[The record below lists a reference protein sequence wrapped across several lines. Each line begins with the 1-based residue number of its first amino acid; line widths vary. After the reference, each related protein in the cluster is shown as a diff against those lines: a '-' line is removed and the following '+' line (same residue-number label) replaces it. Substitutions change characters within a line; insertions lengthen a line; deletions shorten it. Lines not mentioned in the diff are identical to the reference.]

1 MGVIRLSVPEA
12 VTEFLGD
19 SPEQIQR
26 RALEIIVLEFYRR
39 RELSSG
45 RAAEL
50 LGLDRFAFIR
60 WSGELGIPYIDMTP
74 EEWQQQLRTLESMDR
89 PDPQA

>member
-1 MGVIRLSVPEA
+1 
-12 VTEFLGD
+12 VTEIQIAIDDDIGQLLGD
-19 SPEQIQR
+19 TPD
-26 RALEIIVLEFYRR
+26 EIARHARELIVLELYRR

-60 WSGELGIPYIDMTP
+60 WSGALGIPYLDMTP
-74 EEWQQQLRTLESMDR
+74 EEWQEELRVIRKT
-89 PDPQA
+89 

>member
-1 MGVIRLSVPEA
+1 MSQVRIPVDMDKDVVHL
-12 VTEFLGD
+12 LGD
-19 SPEQIQR
+19 SFEEMKR
-26 RALEIIVLEFYRR
+26 RALEMIVLELYRR

-60 WSGELGIPYIDMTP
+60 WSGELGIPFIDMTP
-74 EEWQQQLRTLESMDR
+74 DEWQQELRVIDSM
-89 PDPQA
+89 

>member
-1 MGVIRLSVPEA
+1 MSQVRIPVDFEEDVVHL
-12 VTEFLGD
+12 LGN
-19 SPEQIQR
+19 SFEEMKR
-26 RALEIIVLEFYRR
+26 HALEMIVLELYRR

-60 WSGELGIPYIDMTP
+60 WSGELGIPFIDMTP
-74 EEWQQQLRTLESMDR
+74 EEWQQELLVIDSM
-89 PDPQA
+89 

>member
-1 MGVIRLSVPEA
+1 MSHVQIPVEVDEDVVHL
-12 VTEFLGD
+12 LGN
-19 SPEQIQR
+19 SPEEMKR
-26 RALEIIVLEFYRR
+26 RALEMIVLELYRR

-60 WSGELGIPYIDMTP
+60 WSGALGIPFLDMTP
-74 EEWQQQLRTLESMDR
+74 EEWQQELRVIDR
-89 PDPQA
+89 M